1 MSIFC
6 ISYRDV
12 FKVNKNDVI
21 FQASPMTFD
30 PSIVNI
36 FLAMSVGAS
45 LLVVPESIKLQ
56 PSRLAEVLIRNQVSL
71 IQVGAADTG
80 ISYCSGVYIGKQNLC
95 SLQCPTTLYSV

>member
-80 ISYCSGVYIGKQNLC
+80 ISYCIEKSGVYID
-95 SLQCPTTLYSV
+95 